1 MKNIILFIL
10 IFNSVIFASN
20 IETENEKK
28 FRIEQQIKEEIDK
41 EKKYA
46 QEQKFY
52 NNNNYDFKRSEV
64 NQKSLS
70 TIPEIDLDDLNM
82 DSVYD

>member
-1 MKNIILFIL
+1 MKYIIMLIFIL
-10 IFNSVIFASN
+10 NSLIFASS
-20 IETENEKK
+20 IETDTEKK
-28 FRIEQQIKEEIDK
+28 LRIEKQINEEIEK

-52 NNNNYDFKRSEV
+52 NSSNYDFKRSEV
-64 NQKSLS
+64 DPKTLS
-70 TIPEIDLDDLNM
+70 TIPEIEEDNLDM